1 LGYDGNITQKK
12 GKQITINV
20 KQIVGKLSR
29 IVIAKAPTG

>member
-12 GKQITINV
+12 GMQITLNV

-29 IVIAKAPTG
+29 IVIAKVATG